1 MSMTI
6 VFTLTGT
13 DRIGI
18 VDEITRSFLQLGG
31 NIEASRMARLGGEF
45 AVIMLVKLPVDKRQA
60 LDQTVADLSRRGYQ
74 VTTGE
79 TAVTGTRSAQGWLP
93 YHLEVSGADHE
104 GIVNRI
110 AHTLSEHGINIETAD
125 TDSTHAPNSG
135 ILLFTMRALIL
146 VPPRLQEGS
155 WRQALTEVAR
165 EQHVDI
171 AIQPAAEVLV

>member
-1 MSMTI
+1 MSMTL

-18 VDEITRSFLQLGG
+18 VDEITRSFLEIGG

-45 AVIMLVKLPVDKRQA
+45 AVIMLVTLPVDKQSA
-60 LDQTVADLSRRGYQ
+60 LDQTVADLVRRGYK
-74 VTTGE
+74 VTTTE
-79 TAVTGTRSAQGWLP
+79 TKATGVVSHRDWRP
-93 YHLEVSGADHE
+93 YRLEVSGADHE

-125 TDSTHAPNSG
+125 TDSNHAPNSG
-135 ILLFTMRALIL
+135 ILLFNMRARVL
-146 VPPRLQEGS
+146 VPPHLDEGS
-155 WRQALTEVAR
+155 WRQALTDAAQ

-171 AIQPAAEVLV
+171 VIEPAPEALS